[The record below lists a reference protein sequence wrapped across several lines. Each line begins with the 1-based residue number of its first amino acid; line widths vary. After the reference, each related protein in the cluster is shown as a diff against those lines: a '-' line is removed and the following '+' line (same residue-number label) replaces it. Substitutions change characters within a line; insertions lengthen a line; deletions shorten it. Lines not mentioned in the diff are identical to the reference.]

1 MFLPKKMDQT
11 TLKMIYLVLIL
22 GTVLLLFPLSK
33 MLMKN
38 IENMFEVPVPRRKT
52 PENNTEGFSAAADPI
67 AALKKLQE

>member
-1 MFLPKKMDQT
+1 MFLSKKMDKT

-38 IENMFEVPVPRRKT
+38 IENMFEVPVPRRK
-52 PENNTEGFSAAADPI
+52 ESDAEGFADPI
-67 AALKKLQE
+67 AALKKLQK

>member
-1 MFLPKKMDQT
+1 MFLPKKMDKT
-11 TLKMIYLVLIL
+11 TLQMIYLVLIL

-38 IENMFEVPVPRRKT
+38 IENMFEVPVPRRK
-52 PENNTEGFSAAADPI
+52 ESDADTEGFADPI

>member
-1 MFLPKKMDQT
+1 MFLPKKIDTT

-33 MLMKN
+33 ILMKN
-38 IENMFEVPVPRRKT
+38 MENMFEVPVPRRKKPDT
-52 PENNTEGFSAAADPI
+52 DAEGFATDPI